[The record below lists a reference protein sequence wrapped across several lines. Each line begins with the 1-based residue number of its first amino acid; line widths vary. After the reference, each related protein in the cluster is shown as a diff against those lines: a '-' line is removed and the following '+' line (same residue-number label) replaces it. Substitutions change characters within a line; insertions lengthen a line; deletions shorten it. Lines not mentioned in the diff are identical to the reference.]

1 MIKFFRI
8 IRKNLLKEGKTARY
22 FKYAFGEIVLV
33 VIGILIALQINNWN
47 EYRKE
52 RTVEKDVLKD
62 ILTSLE
68 QNHNVIHE
76 SLVMLDDFDRSS
88 DIVLEA
94 LNQKIPYSDTLAK
107 HFLSATR
114 TGGLLFPLS
123 SAGYESLKNEGFNII
138 RSDSLKD
145 QIMDLF
151 EVSIK
156 TVQARAQ
163 WTMDTGITAE
173 NYFATVFIHE
183 PGEVMVPLNYDQLS
197 MDSQIYFWL
206 NNIKDTK
213 RAFLKKS
220 IIEFLNKSE
229 RLAQHIKREL
239 NHD

>member
-1 MIKFFRI
+1 MIKFFRS
-8 IRKNLLKEGKTARY
+8 IRKNLLKEGKTTKY
-22 FKYAFGEIVLV
+22 LKYAIGEIVLV

-47 EYRKE
+47 EDRKE
-52 RTVEKDVLKD
+52 RIVEKDVLND

-68 QNHNVIHE
+68 QNNNVIHE
-76 SLVMLDDFDRSS
+76 SLAMLDDFDRSS

-94 LNQKIPYSDTLAK
+94 LSQKKPYSDTLAK

-114 TGGLLFPLS
+114 TAGLLFPLS

-138 RSDSLKD
+138 LSDSLKD

-163 WTMDTGITAE
+163 WTMDTGVTAE

-183 PGEVMVPLNYDQLS
+183 PGERMVPLNYDQLS
-197 MDSQIYFWL
+197 MDSQIYYWL
-206 NNIKDTK
+206 NNIKDNK
-213 RAFLKKS
+213 RAFLEES
-220 IIEFLNKSE
+220 IIKFLNKSE
-229 RLAQHIKREL
+229 RLAQNIKREL
-239 NHD
+239 KQD